1 MVLVTGG
8 TGLIGSHLLFKL
20 TQKGLSVR
28 ATYRKESKRE
38 RVKDIFAYYSEDS
51 TALFN
56 GIQWVEADLND
67 VPKLSLAFQDITH
80 VYHCAALIS
89 FDPSDYK
96 LLRKTNI
103 RGTAN
108 IVNLCINHAVEK
120 LCYVST
126 IATLGYDADWID
138 EETYWDGNQNQSVYA
153 ISKYGAEMEVWRGIQ
168 EGVSTVI
175 VNPGVVLGPGF
186 WSSGSGLLFD
196 LAKKGTPYVTEGGT
210 GYVAVQ
216 DVVTAMVRLM
226 NTSIENQRY
235 ILTNGHHSYFEII
248 SMISRELNAKLPKK
262 MSSSFWLA
270 IAWRVD
276 WIASKLFSRKRR
288 LTRQLSYTL
297 QKKSYYR
304 ADKIKQ
310 DLEGFEFTAI
320 SDSICSTSQFFLK
333 EVCS

>member
-20 TQKGLSVR
+20 TQQGVSIR
-28 ATYRKESKRE
+28 AIYRKGSDIDRVRE
-38 RVKDIFAYYSEDS
+38 IFSYYSSNSAD
-51 TALFN
+51 LF
-56 GIQWVEADLND
+56 GKIEWVEADLND
-67 VPKLSLAFQDITH
+67 LPNLSLAFEGIKR

-126 IATLGYDADWID
+126 IATLGYDADCID
-138 EETYWDGNQNQSVYA
+138 EETHWSGNQNQSVYA

-186 WSSGSGLLFD
+186 WSFGSGLLFD
-196 LAKKGTPYVTEGGT
+196 LVKKGTPFVTDGGT

-235 ILTNGHHSYFEII
+235 ILTNGHHSYYKIM
-248 SMISRELNAKLPKK
+248 SMISRELKAKLPKK

-270 IAWRVD
+270 LAWRID
-276 WIASKLFSRKRR
+276 WIRSKVFGRKRR

-297 QKKSYYR
+297 QKKSYYS

>member
-20 TQKGLSVR
+20 TQQGENVR
-28 ATYRKESKRE
+28 ATYRVGSDLDQ
-38 RVKDIFAYYSEDS
+38 VKVVFSYYSDDS
-51 TALFN
+51 ESLFN
-56 GIQWVEADLND
+56 QIEWVEADLND
-67 VPKLSLAFQDITH
+67 IQKLTLAFENISH

-103 RGTAN
+103 KGTAN
-108 IVNLCINHAVEK
+108 IVNLCSAFSVKK
-120 LCYVST
+120 LCYVSS
-126 IATLGYDADWID
+126 IATLGYNPERID
-138 EETYWDGNQNQSVYA
+138 EETHWSGNQDQSVYA
-153 ISKYGAEMEVWRGIQ
+153 ISKYGAEMEVWRGTQ

-186 WSSGSGLLFD
+186 WSSGSGLLFKMA
-196 LAKKGTPYVTEGGT
+196 AKGKMYATKGVT

-235 ILTNGHHSYFEII
+235 ILTNGHHSYFEIM
-248 SMISRELNAKLPKK
+248 SMISKELNAKLPKK

-270 IAWRVD
+270 LAWRMD
-276 WIASKLFSRKRR
+276 WIRFKVFGRKRR
-288 LTRQLSYTL
+288 LTKQLSYTL
-297 QKKSYYR
+297 QKKSYYSSG
-304 ADKIKQ
+304 KIKQ

-320 SDSICSTSQFFLK
+320 SDSISSTSQFFLK
-333 EVCS
+333 EVYS

>member
-20 TQKGLSVR
+20 TQQGENVR
-28 ATYRKESKRE
+28 ATYRVGSDLDQ
-38 RVKDIFAYYSEDS
+38 VKVVFSYYSDDS
-51 TALFN
+51 ESLFN
-56 GIQWVEADLND
+56 QIEWVEADLND
-67 VPKLSLAFQDITH
+67 IPKLTLAFENISH

-103 RGTAN
+103 KGTAN
-108 IVNLCINHAVEK
+108 IVNLCSAFSVKK
-120 LCYVST
+120 LCYVSS
-126 IATLGYDADWID
+126 IATLGYNPERID
-138 EETYWDGNQNQSVYA
+138 EETHWSGNQDQSVYA
-153 ISKYGAEMEVWRGIQ
+153 ISKYGAEMEVWRGTQ

-186 WSSGSGLLFD
+186 WSSGSGLLFKMA
-196 LAKKGTPYVTEGGT
+196 AKGKMYATKGVT

-235 ILTNGHHSYFEII
+235 ILTNGHHSYFEIM
-248 SMISRELNAKLPKK
+248 SMISKELNAKLPKK

-270 IAWRVD
+270 LAWRMD
-276 WIASKLFSRKRR
+276 WIRFKVFGRKRR
-288 LTRQLSYTL
+288 LTKQLS
-297 QKKSYYR
+297 
-304 ADKIKQ
+304 
-310 DLEGFEFTAI
+310 
-320 SDSICSTSQFFLK
+320 
-333 EVCS
+333 

>member
-20 TQKGLSVR
+20 TQQGENVR
-28 ATYRKESKRE
+28 ATYRVGSDLDQ
-38 RVKDIFAYYSEDS
+38 VKVVFSYYSDDS
-51 TALFN
+51 ESLFN
-56 GIQWVEADLND
+56 QIEWVEADLND
-67 VPKLSLAFQDITH
+67 IPKLTLAFENISH

-103 RGTAN
+103 KGTAN
-108 IVNLCINHAVEK
+108 IVNLCSAFSVKK
-120 LCYVST
+120 LCYVSS
-126 IATLGYDADWID
+126 IATLGYNPERID
-138 EETYWDGNQNQSVYA
+138 EETHWSGNQDQSVYA
-153 ISKYGAEMEVWRGIQ
+153 ISKYGAEMEVWRGTQ

-186 WSSGSGLLFD
+186 WSSGSGLLFKMA
-196 LAKKGTPYVTEGGT
+196 AKGKMYATKGVT

-235 ILTNGHHSYFEII
+235 ILTNGHHSYFGII

-276 WIASKLFSRKRR
+276 WIASKLFRRKRR

-310 DLEGFEFTAI
+310 DLEGFDFTAI

>member
-28 ATYRKESKRE
+28 ATYRKESNRE

-108 IVNLCINHAVEK
+108 IVNLCSAFAVKK

-126 IATLGYDADWID
+126 IATLGYDSERID
-138 EETYWDGNQNQSVYA
+138 EETHWDGNQDQSVYA

-168 EGVSTVI
+168 EGVPAVI

-186 WSSGSGLLFD
+186 WTSGSGLLFKMA
-196 LAKKGTPYVTEGGT
+196 AKGKTYATEGVT

-216 DVVTAMVRLM
+216 DVVTAMIGLM
-226 NTSIENQRY
+226 HSSIENQRY
-235 ILTNGHHSYFEII
+235 ILADTLRSYMEII
-248 SMISRELNAKLPKK
+248 QMISKELNRKPPTRIASPFLLKL
-262 MSSSFWLA
+262 
-270 IAWRVD
+270 AWRMD
-276 WIASKLFSRKRR
+276 WLTSKLMRRKRR
-288 LTRQLSYTL
+288 LTKQLSGSL
-297 QKKSYYR
+297 QKKSLYSSE
-304 ADKIKQ
+304 KIKQ
-310 DLEGFEFTAI
+310 DLEGFTFTPI
-320 SDSICSTSQFFLK
+320 TDSIAVTSQIFLK
-333 EVCS
+333 EVGS

>member
-8 TGLIGSHLLFKL
+8 TGLIGSHLLYNL
-20 TQKGLSVR
+20 TQQGVSIR
-28 ATYRKESKRE
+28 AIYRKGSDIDRVRE
-38 RVKDIFAYYSEDS
+38 IFSYYSSNSAD
-51 TALFN
+51 LF
-56 GIQWVEADLND
+56 GTIEWVEADLND
-67 VPKLSLAFQDITH
+67 LPNLSLAFEGIKR

-108 IVNLCINHAVEK
+108 IVNLCINHVVEK

-126 IATLGYDADWID
+126 IATLGYDADCID
-138 EETYWDGNQNQSVYA
+138 EETHWSGNQNQSVYA

-186 WSSGSGLLFD
+186 WASGSGLLFD
-196 LAKKGTPYVTEGGT
+196 LVKKGTPYVTEGGT

-235 ILTNGHHSYFEII
+235 ILTNGHHSYYKIM
-248 SMISRELNAKLPKK
+248 SMISREVKAILPKK

-270 IAWRVD
+270 LAWRID
-276 WIASKLFSRKRR
+276 WIRSKVFGRKRR

-297 QKKSYYR
+297 QKKSYYS

-320 SDSICSTSQFFLK
+320 SDSISSTSQFFLK
-333 EVCS
+333 EVYS